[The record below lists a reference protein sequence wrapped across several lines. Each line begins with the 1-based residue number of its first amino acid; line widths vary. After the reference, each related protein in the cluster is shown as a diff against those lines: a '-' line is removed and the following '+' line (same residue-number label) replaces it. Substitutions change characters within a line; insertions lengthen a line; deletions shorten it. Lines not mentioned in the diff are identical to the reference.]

1 MNKKL
6 ILPLVIGAGII
17 GLYFL
22 MKNKKPQLVSVAPL
36 GPPKPNP
43 TGTRLSVMDTGEV
56 ATNTGSNSTS
66 ANTATG

>member
-22 MKNKKPQLVSVAPL
+22 MKNKKPQLVSVDPL
-36 GPPKPNP
+36 GPRPQP
-43 TGTRLSVMDTGEV
+43 TGTKFVMD
-56 ATNTGSNSTS
+56 TNTGSNSAAS
-66 ANTATG
+66 STATG